1 MVGSVSDPSKL
12 PWGTLRATSL
22 HAEKCGR
29 QVAPFDR
36 HLRASG
42 VPIFLGRHLMSPRA
56 WKHPH
61 EAPPEVSSAID
72 LLVLISRSERC
83 PDRLEECIESFPNLK
98 AVNVVSGGFRETPGG
113 QELELRMAQIAHDA
127 GLRLVGPNSV
137 GVIDSYSEFASM
149 FLRKFPKPGGVSL
162 ISQSGG
168 LCGAV
173 VELLS
178 SSSSEDYNNEMGMSK
193 VISLG
198 NAADIGFIDGL
209 EAVAD
214 DPNTDVILLYME
226 GLGTKDV
233 GDEFIHLARTIS
245 AEKPILALKAGAT
258 AAGARAVR
266 SHTGSLAG
274 DRQIFSAALR
284 EAGIVQADSL
294 QRMLEMAQA
303 LSCRS
308 RVSLVS
314 SSASASAFDEDKKYR
329 VAILTNAGGPAAITV
344 DALANTEAASLPILP
359 ETVQTALHKSKNIH
373 PLSATSNPVD
383 MLGGA
388 SPQSYKSALDVL
400 LSSSEVDAVVSLH
413 VPTVHTCP
421 NDLATATIA
430 AAHSFPSKPVVGMI
444 VSNDREFIQPAT
456 SMMNSA
462 NIPTFCHA
470 EAAGSAFRAWREREM
485 LLSKDDNVGKIS
497 ELSGTCVKEVR
508 DYLNTLDQ
516 SGWILEHDARKL
528 LDIIGI
534 RQPKA
539 DTVPSGSSLEDVLA
553 AAESIGYPVVLK
565 RQDLVHK
572 SDKGGVALNLR
583 SDSDVEAALQVMFP
597 SVDSFHAPILVCEY
611 ISNLAGL
618 SSVREFFIG
627 TTRDE
632 MFGPAVCFGTG
643 GVLVESIGDVAFSL
657 PPRCRQDTLDLLR
670 RTRLASH
677 RLRGGIRSEPP
688 LDASVVADTLERIA
702 DLVRNFPEIVELDIN
717 PLMVGLAAD
726 NQTTL
731 VAADVKFRLNSPSE
745 D

>member
-29 QVAPFDR
+29 QVAAFDR
-36 HLRASG
+36 HLPASG
-42 VPIFLGRHLMSPRA
+42 TPIFLGRHLMSPRA
-56 WKHPH
+56 WQHPY
-61 EAPPEVSSAID
+61 EAPPEVSSAINQ
-72 LLVLISRSERC
+72 LVLISRSERC
-83 PDRLEECIESFPNLK
+83 PERLKECIESFPNLK

-137 GVIDSYSEFASM
+137 GVIDTYSEFASM

-178 SSSSEDYNNEMGMSK
+178 SSSHEDHNNEMGMSR
-193 VISLG
+193 VMSVG

-209 EAVAD
+209 KAVAD

-226 GLGTKDV
+226 GLGTKDR
-233 GDEFIHLARTIS
+233 GDEFIHLARKIS
-245 AEKPILALKAGAT
+245 MEKPILALKAGAT
-258 AAGARAVR
+258 AAGARAVS

-284 EAGIVQADSL
+284 EAGIVLADSL
-294 QRMLEMAQA
+294 QGMLEMARA

-308 RVSLVS
+308 RVPLAS
-314 SSASASAFDEDKKYR
+314 SSASAFDKDNKYR
-329 VAILTNAGGPAAITV
+329 VAILTNAGGPAALTV
-344 DALANTEAASLPILP
+344 DALANKEAASIPILP
-359 ETVQTALHKSKNIH
+359 KMLQTGLRKSKNIH
-373 PLSATSNPVD
+373 PLSATCNPVD

-400 LSSSEVDAVVSLH
+400 LSSSEIDAVVSLH
-413 VPTVHTCP
+413 IPTVHTRP

-444 VSNDREFIQPAT
+444 VSNDLEFIQPAT

-470 EAAGSAFRAWREREM
+470 EAVACAFQAWREREI
-485 LLSKDDNVGKIS
+485 LLRRDDKVGNVS
-497 ELSGTCVKEVR
+497 VLSDTCVKEIR
-508 DYLNTLDQ
+508 DYLNTLDK
-516 SGWILEHDARKL
+516 SEWILEHEARKL
-528 LDIIGI
+528 LDILGI

-539 DTVPSGSSLEDVLA
+539 VTVPFGSSLEDVLT

-572 SDKGGVALNLR
+572 SDEGGVALNLR
-583 SDSDVEAALQVMFP
+583 SDSDIKAALQVMFP
-597 SVDSFHAPILVCEY
+597 SVGSFQAPILICEY
-611 ISNLAGL
+611 ISNSPGL

-643 GVLVESIGDVAFSL
+643 GVLVESIGDVVFSL
-657 PPRCRQDTLDLLR
+657 PPRCRQDTLDLLG
-670 RTRLASH
+670 RTRLAAQ
-677 RLRGGIRSEPP
+677 RIRGGVRSEPP
-688 LDASVVADTLERIA
+688 LDVSVVANTLERIS
-702 DLVRNFPEIVELDIN
+702 DLVRNFSEIVELDIN

-726 NQTTL
+726 DQTTL
-731 VAADVKFRLNSPSE
+731 LAADVKFRLDPPKK